1 MIHELRIY
9 RCVPGRKPALLSR
22 FENETLRIW
31 EKHGIRQVG
40 FWTTLIGKS
49 SQEITYMLAW
59 DSMAEREKRWGAF
72 LADPEWVAVV
82 AKTEKDGQLVEN
94 ISSQLLAPAA
104 FSIPAPKENALAEHA
119 TPATCGVDHV
129 GLSVRDLESTR
140 RFFCDCLGWRVVG
153 ERPEYPAAFV
163 SDGEQ
168 IVTLWRVEAP
178 DQAVAFDRRTN
189 VGLHHLALA
198 VADRAGLDAL
208 YERVA
213 SWPGVVVE
221 FAPELSG
228 KGPKIHFI
236 VREPSG
242 IRLEFAFDPRVERPR

>member
-1 MIHELRIY
+1 
-9 RCVPGRKPALLSR
+9 
-22 FENETLRIW
+22 
-31 EKHGIRQVG
+31 
-40 FWTTLIGKS
+40 
-49 SQEITYMLAW
+49 
-59 DSMAEREKRWGAF
+59 
-72 LADPEWVAVV
+72 
-82 AKTEKDGQLVEN
+82 
-94 ISSQLLAPAA
+94 LAPAFGLRSGDLCEA
-104 FSIPAPKENALAEHA
+104 VTPPCEVVEHTIDVVGTGSAVSKGRRWRSGTGHVPSAAWVARRPWNGVNEIHAAKEDAMAEHA

-129 GLSVRDLESTR
+129 GLSVQDLESTR
-140 RFFCDCLGWRVVG
+140 RFFCDCLGWRIVG

-163 SDGEQ
+163 SDGQQ

-198 VADRAGLDAL
+198 VADRAGLDSL

-242 IRLEFAFDPRVERPR
+242 IRIEFASDPRVERSR

>member
-1 MIHELRIY
+1 VKRGSRAGGERIRARRPKALKSKSRDGSKLLRRRGSTSAGQETEVARLTRELAEALERQTATAEVLNVIS
-9 RCVPGRKPALLSR
+9 RSPADLAAV
-22 FENETLRIW
+22 FE
-31 EKHGIRQVG
+31 
-40 FWTTLIGKS
+40 
-49 SQEITYMLAW
+49 M
-59 DSMAEREKRWGAF
+59 
-72 LADPEWVAVV
+72 
-82 AKTEKDGQLVEN
+82 
-94 ISSQLLAPAA
+94 
-104 FSIPAPKENALAEHA
+104 AEHA

-163 SDGEQ
+163 SDGQQ

-178 DQAVAFDRRTN
+178 DHAVAFDRRTN

-208 YERVA
+208 YDRVA
-213 SWPGVVVE
+213 SWPDVVVE

-228 KGPKIHFI
+228 KGPKMHFI

-242 IRLEFAFDPRVERPR
+242 IRIEFAFDPRVERPASVEKTAPDPLGQPSHRHAELR